1 MAKSNLPTNYKDD
14 IMDSSAEGKRKYRMI
29 YNQDGTVSFE
39 DVTPYQQ
46 KGSDYGAL
54 DVNTINKAVNESFDK
69 NKIIKNLNTINA
81 LTEEGYVPDV
91 LAFKEITRD
100 FKTIVFSTEEP
111 TEVAENTI
119 VMVYE
124 E

>member
-69 NKIIKNLNTINA
+69 NKIINYKIFICAFDTLNKNN
-81 LTEEGYVPDV
+81 EEYIEEFEKG
-91 LAFKEITRD
+91 FNFD
-100 FKTIVFSTEEP
+100 FGTNKKYIFL
-111 TEVAENTI
+111 
-119 VMVYE
+119 MY
-124 E
+124 